1 MGKKNK
7 KKSHYAQQ
15 KEPDKTDNQIVNST
29 RNVLNRISKFHTG
42 S

>member
-1 MGKKNK
+1 MNGKEK
-7 KKSHYAQQ
+7 K
-15 KEPDKTDNQIVNST
+15 KEPDKTNNQTVNST